1 MTPVGITAFY
11 AMDQTGKTI
20 VPFLAVAGGTYI
32 FIYKNLRGAIMF
44 PIPDQKLNTE
54 ENDIYTKFAE
64 GKIDAKEC
72 VKAIKEL
79 NQKIVDYDPND
90 ANNDDRWMYKHF
102 WTSKQRKEFHSIL
115 VKICQNIYQYGYN
128 QSEGW
133 ADWWLFM
140 YGLSNK
146 KE

>member
-1 MTPVGITAFY
+1 MAKNKKIE
-11 AMDQTGKTI
+11 
-20 VPFLAVAGGTYI
+20 
-32 FIYKNLRGAIMF
+32 IYDL
-44 PIPDQKLNTE
+44 DYLVNTE
-54 ENDIYTKFAE
+54 LTEEDLYNIFETPSLNYSLVINMF
-64 GKIDAKEC
+64 KISGYNKTNEEIIDLCKT
-72 VKAIKEL
+72 
-79 NQKIVDYDPND
+79 
-90 ANNDDRWMYKHF
+90 DDRWMYKHF

-146 KE
+146 KNK